1 MPKLSKPSASTASTH
16 AKLTGTRRA
25 ALALCA
31 STLLGP
37 LALPHAQ
44 AQTASSNLP
53 KTIRLVVPLGAGSA
67 PDAITRRLAENMGA
81 ALGRTVLV
89 ENRPGNS
96 GFIAGDAVLKSPADG
111 SSLYV
116 TVSSFVVIAPQVYR
130 KVPYNALK
138 DLKPLTQLG
147 TTPIAWSVAATSPIQ
162 SLADLVAAAKRAPD
176 TLTYASYGNGTA
188 AHLIAEAFSK
198 QAGIQLRHIPYKT
211 TATPDLI
218 GGVVATNLTDLG
230 SVKPYLAKPAKVR
243 TIAITGAKRV
253 PEFPDVPTF
262 HEQGFPQLDRMMGW
276 LGVFAPAGLPAEAT
290 AELNAAIATSLKDP
304 KMREAMST
312 VAYTPTGVAG
322 DAFAHLVQGDHQRW
336 GQILTAMGGLQLD

>member
-1 MPKLSKPSASTASTH
+1 MPKPSTPVATHSALSVTR
-16 AKLTGTRRA
+16 TRRA
-25 ALALCA
+25 VLALCA

-37 LALPHAQ
+37 LAMSGAH
-44 AQTASSNLP
+44 AQTAPSSLP

-67 PDAITRRLAENMGA
+67 PDAIARRLAENMGA

-96 GFIAGDAVLKSPADG
+96 GFIAGDSVVKSPADG

-147 TTPIAWSVAATSPIQ
+147 TTPIAWSVAANSPIQ
-162 SLADLVAAAKRAPD
+162 SLADLIAAAKRAPD

-262 HEQGFPQLDRMMGW
+262 HEQGFAQLDAMMGW
-276 LGVFAPAGLPAEAT
+276 LGVFAPAGLPAQAT

-322 DAFAHLVQGDHQRW
+322 DAFAQLVQGDHQRW
-336 GQILTAMGGLQLD
+336 GQVLTAMGGLQLD

>member
-1 MPKLSKPSASTASTH
+1 MPKSQTPVATDNAPVQVLSS
-16 AKLTGTRRA
+16 RRT

-31 STLLGP
+31 STLLAP
-37 LALPHAQ
+37 LAMSGAQ
-44 AQTASSNLP
+44 AQTTPSSLP
-53 KTIRLVVPLGAGSA
+53 KTLRLVVPLGAGSA
-67 PDAITRRLAENMGA
+67 PDAIARRLAENMGA

-96 GFIAGDAVLKSPADG
+96 GFIAGDSVVKSPADG

-147 TTPIAWSVAATSPIQ
+147 STPIAWSVAANSPIQ
-162 SLADLVAAAKRAPD
+162 SLAD
-176 TLTYASYGNGTA
+176 
-188 AHLIAEAFSK
+188 LIAEAFSK

-211 TATPDLI
+211 SATPDLI

-262 HEQGFPQLDRMMGW
+262 HEQGFAQLDAMMGW
-276 LGVFAPAGLPAEAT
+276 LGVFAPAGLPAQAT
-290 AELNAAIATSLKDP
+290 AELNAAIASSLKDP

-322 DAFAHLVQGDHQRW
+322 DAFAQLVQGDHQRW
-336 GQILTAMGGLQLD
+336 GQVLNAMGGLQLD